1 MLKLGKILFSVAA
14 FVAFLLTGKGI
25 MCRGIDEAFRENV
38 KIVVTKHL
46 EERYGEIAKRLEEVL
61 INSIPNKEERKKFV
75 KENEALRD
83 LITRDGE
90 PFRNVFKADVNTLCD
105 VLLEWYEAHGLPGNW
120 DVPRLGYVEAV
131 LQYLKS
137 PASSDNGDSKCK
149 EISKLIEEGL
159 IEEGFIR
166 YDKVDDTEI
175 LFNPSYI
182 LNDKFI
188 QKLSDLF
195 CSEYPN
201 SSEKVK

>member
-14 FVAFLLTGKGI
+14 FVAFLLTGRGI

-46 EERYGEIAKRLEEVL
+46 KERYGGIAKRLEEVL
-61 INSIPNKEERKKFV
+61 RASIPDKAKRKKFV

-90 PFRNVFKADVNTLCD
+90 PFCDVFKADVNTLCD

-120 DVPRLGYVEAV
+120 DVPHFGYVEAV
-131 LQYLKS
+131 LRYLKS
-137 PASSDNGDSKCK
+137 PASSNNGDSKCK
-149 EISKLIEEGL
+149 EISKLIEKGL

-166 YDKVDDTEI
+166 YDEADDTEI

-188 QKLSDLF
+188 QKLSDLPEQF
-195 CSEYPN
+195 RKSEMMA
-201 SSEKVK
+201 E